1 MRKKAFSA
9 KEGKEEKEEACEF
22 QEKTFLNPHKLLLK
36 EVKRANGKSSPKEEK
51 EKRHQHENDELN
63 FKKGKFSKINSSQ
76 SLKPPTLNGEKQ
88 QPSWH
93 LLAWQ

>member
-36 EVKRANGKSSPKEEK
+36 EVKRANGKSLLKEEEKEEK
-51 EKRHQHENDELN
+51 RH
-63 FKKGKFSKINSSQ
+63 
-76 SLKPPTLNGEKQ
+76 
-88 QPSWH
+88 
-93 LLAWQ
+93 